1 MTRRHAVRLAA
12 LAALACALMPVATA
26 GAQTFDV
33 REITPTPPFTALG
46 ADDINA
52 SGQVVGSLG
61 TDLGERS
68 AFVWDPSSGLRA
80 LGEFDGEATV
90 GGGINDRGVVTGAAG
105 GGHVYFPP
113 TAFRWTAAGGFQSL
127 GLGTPSGINDAGQT
141 IGYWPGPG
149 WIVWDASGTVLP
161 SVGQIYGVPQAINDR
176 GQIVGYAPGAQAAQI
191 WSQETGLGELPP
203 FAGGY
208 GAVAYDIND
217 LGVATGRA
225 DAVYSTKR
233 NTDTGCGVRAN
244 MGCAVVWRAGR
255 PTAVGP
261 NTSIGYGINNNGDVV
276 GTFISGGPSYTSHAF
291 LSRNGVFSDL
301 NQLVPTGTPVLKE
314 ARAINDSGWIVAN
327 SEGGR
332 AFVLIPR

>member
-1 MTRRHAVRLAA
+1 MARGHAVRLAA
-12 LAALACALMPVATA
+12 LAALACALTPVASA

-52 SGQVVGSLG
+52 SGQVVGSLEH
-61 TDLGERS
+61 TYLGEHS
-68 AFVWDPSSGLRA
+68 AFVWDPSSGLQA

-90 GGGINDRGVVTGAAG
+90 GAAINDRGVVTGAAG
-105 GGHVYFPP
+105 GSHVYFPP

-149 WIVWDASGTVLP
+149 WIVWDASGSVQP
-161 SVGQIYGVPQAINDR
+161 SVGQIYGSPQAINDS

-203 FAGGY
+203 FVGGY
-208 GAVAYDIND
+208 GATAYDIND
-217 LGVATGRA
+217 LGVATGSA
-225 DAVYSTKR
+225 DATYNTKR
-233 NTDTGCGVRAN
+233 NTGCGVRAN
-244 MGCAVVWRAGR
+244 SGCAVVWRAGR

-261 NTSIGYGINNNGDVV
+261 NTSIGYGINNNADVV
-276 GTFISGGPSYTSHAF
+276 GTFLAGPSYTPHAF

-301 NQLVPTGTPVLKE
+301 NQLVPTSTPILKE